1 MLLCSFGE
9 LCSHHQQVPV
19 YTTTTTANPNTN
31 TTATA
36 TVAAGVFCVL
46 M

>member
-19 YTTTTTANPNTN
+19 YTTTTANTN
-31 TTATA
+31 TNTAATA

>member
-19 YTTTTTANPNTN
+19 YTTTTANTNTN

-36 TVAAGVFCVL
+36 AVAAGVFCVL